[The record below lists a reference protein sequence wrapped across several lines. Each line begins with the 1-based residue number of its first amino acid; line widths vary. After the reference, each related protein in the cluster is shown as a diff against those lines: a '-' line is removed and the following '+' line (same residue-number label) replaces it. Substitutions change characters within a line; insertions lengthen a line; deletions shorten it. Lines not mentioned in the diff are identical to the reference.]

1 MTLFPPKGYVPVAS
15 AVPGIEL
22 FMPAPEDAGPGP
34 EVVNFK
40 CPQCLATT
48 AFSVTDGGLRC
59 AHCGYYEPPS
69 TPVVGKGARTFEFT
83 VETVEA
89 ARQAAA
95 RQANG
100 WGIERCE
107 LQCQNCGAET
117 SLPPGDLTHT
127 CPFCGSNRVLQHEA
141 PQDQLRPRFLIP
153 FKIEVD
159 RCRVL
164 AREWLSSSWMT
175 PKVLKE
181 AAGVGDFSG
190 VYVPYWTFDART
202 TANWRA
208 EVGHQV
214 TESYYDAASKTW
226 KTRTKTVWRWES
238 GRAQLEFDDMLV
250 NGSTKLSPVLLKGMQ
265 DFDTHDLVPYAPSYL
280 AGLLAQAY
288 DRSLESAWE
297 EGRERMR
304 ARTKDACQSQAS
316 TKQIRNFSM
325 SLDFTDE
332 SYRYVLVPLYL
343 AAYRYEGETYQVMI
357 NGQTGTIAGQRP
369 VDWTKVG
376 LAIGAMLAPGILLGL
391 VGVLAMILG
400 VVLPPSM
407 AAGGLLLVFALALLV
422 VGLIFAGM
430 TLSKARRMGDV

>member
-1 MTLFPPKGYVPVAS
+1 MAVFPPEGYVPVAS

-22 FMPAPEDAGPGP
+22 YMPAPEEVASGP

-59 AHCGYYEPPS
+59 AHCGYYEPAA

-83 VETVEA
+83 VETVVA

-100 WGIERCE
+100 WGMERRE

-117 SLPPGDLTHT
+117 SLPPGSLTHT

-153 FKIEVD
+153 FKVELS
-159 RCRVL
+159 RCQAI
-164 AREWLSSSWMT
+164 ARKWLSSSWMT
-175 PKVLKE
+175 PNALKE
-181 AAGVGDFSG
+181 AAGVADFTG

-208 EVGHQV
+208 EVGRQV
-214 TESYYDAASKTW
+214 TERYYDAGSKSW

-238 GRAQLEFDDMLV
+238 GRAQLTFDDLLV
-250 NGSTKLSPVLLKGMQ
+250 NGSTKLSPVLLSGMQ
-265 DFDTHDLVPYAPSYL
+265 DFDTRELVAYAPSYL
-280 AGLLAQAY
+280 AGFLAQAY
-288 DRSLESAWE
+288 DRSLEAAWE

-304 ARTKDACQSQAS
+304 ARTQEACRSQAS
-316 TKQIRNFSM
+316 TGQIRNFSM
-325 SLDFTDE
+325 HLDFGDE

-343 AAYRYEGETYQVMI
+343 AAYRHEDQSYQVMI

-369 VDWTKVG
+369 VDWTKVW
-376 LAIGAMLAPGILLGL
+376 LAIAGMLAPGILLGL
-391 VGVLAMILG
+391 LGVLATGLG
-400 VVLPPSM
+400 FVLAPSL
-407 AAGGLLLVFALALLV
+407 AAGALLLVIAAALLV
-422 VGLIFAGM
+422 VGLVFAGM
-430 TLSKARRMGDV
+430 TIGKARKMDDV